1 MPGGK
6 AQYKLH
12 DPRHIKKCL
21 NVEKAEMLG
30 NGLIESQFNDA
41 PLMGRFSWKMFYSF
55 IHH

>member
-12 DPRHIKKCL
+12 DPRRIKKCL

-30 NGLIESQFNDA
+30 NGLIES
-41 PLMGRFSWKMFYSF
+41 
-55 IHH
+55 

>member
-12 DPRHIKKCL
+12 DPRRIKKCL

-30 NGLIESQFNDA
+30 NGLIESQFNGA

-55 IHH
+55 IRH